1 MNLYRPSYAEEH
13 KSSPKKFTKKVHQKV
28 HQKSSP
34 KEVNQIQEKIIKMI
48 LNNPKI
54 TQITMA
60 EQLEITLRA
69 VKKSIKE
76 LNEKGILKRIG
87 SARGGYWEVDE
98 KEK

>member
-1 MNLYRPSYAEEH
+1 MNQ
-13 KSSPKKFTKKVHQKV
+13 T
-28 HQKSSP
+28 
-34 KEVNQIQEKIIKMI
+34 QEKIIKMV
-48 LNNPKI
+48 LDNPKI

>member
-1 MNLYRPSYAEEH
+1 
-13 KSSPKKFTKKVHQKV
+13 
-28 HQKSSP
+28 
-34 KEVNQIQEKIIKMI
+34 MI

>member
-1 MNLYRPSYAEEH
+1 M
-13 KSSPKKFTKKVHQKV
+13 
-28 HQKSSP
+28 
-34 KEVNQIQEKIIKMI
+34 NQIQEKIIKMI

>member
-1 MNLYRPSYAEEH
+1 MNQ
-13 KSSPKKFTKKVHQKV
+13 T
-28 HQKSSP
+28 
-34 KEVNQIQEKIIKMI
+34 QEKIIKMI